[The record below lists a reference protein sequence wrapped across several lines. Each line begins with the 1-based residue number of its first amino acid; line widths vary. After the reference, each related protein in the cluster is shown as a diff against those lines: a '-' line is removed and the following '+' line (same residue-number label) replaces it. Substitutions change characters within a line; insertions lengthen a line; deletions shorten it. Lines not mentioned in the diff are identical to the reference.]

1 MCSVGP
7 LQLSTTIMEPPVPR
21 SAAAPQRLVVLAFAV
36 ALALIFATP
45 RAALAHLHLRHSSP
59 ASKAVLDTVPRE
71 IRLVFTEAP
80 QVAVSSIRLLA
91 ANGSEI
97 PLGALFTDP
106 DSANALVA
114 RITAGQLSA
123 GSYTVVW
130 RTASSDGHP
139 MEGRFSFTI
148 VDGAVGLAAAPQA
161 GAGVGESTL
170 AAAESAAV
178 TSPAAAATAPATAA
192 LPPELDIESPAY
204 VAIRWLGYASLVGL
218 IGAVVFAMVVAPKV
232 PSIAPDVVRVAA
244 HVAVVVSIVL
254 VVAWIARLVAQSY
267 ALGGVGIGAILGGTS
282 WGTAWIIG
290 MAAALVALGAGVL
303 AGRGDS
309 RAAWLVAA
317 LAALAATMAL
327 PLSGHAVAT
336 PRLSALAVI
345 ADTLHVVG
353 AGGWLGTLLVT
364 VIAGIP
370 VTLRGAPGARG
381 REASALISAFSPVA
395 LFCAGLLVVTGVIAA
410 ILHLG
415 SFGALWG
422 SRYGLV
428 LLTKLAVIA
437 VLLVV
442 AFINWRVLR
451 PKLGTDGATRRIRG
465 SAIAELALAVIVLIV
480 TAVLVAT
487 PPPAE
492 SARMSA
498 RISPPAPEV
507 VR

>member
-1 MCSVGP
+1 
-7 LQLSTTIMEPPVPR
+7 MEPPVLR
-21 SAAAPQRLVVLAFAV
+21 SAAAPQRIFALAFAV
-36 ALALIFATP
+36 ALGLLLATP
-45 RAALAHLHLRHSSP
+45 RLALAHLHLRHSSP
-59 ASKAVLDTVPRE
+59 AAKAVLDTVPRE
-71 IRLVFTEAP
+71 VRLVFTEAP

-91 ANGSEI
+91 PGGSEVE
-97 PLGALFTDP
+97 LGAVFADP
-106 DSANALVA
+106 DSATALVA
-114 RITAGQLSA
+114 RITAGQLTA
-123 GSYTVVW
+123 GSYTVAW

-139 MEGRFSFTI
+139 MEGRFTFTI
-148 VDGAVGLAAAPQA
+148 AEGAVGLAVAPRAGAAIGDSASAAPQSSIA
-161 GAGVGESTL
+161 PSP
-170 AAAESAAV
+170 AE
-178 TSPAAAATAPATAA
+178 AAAAQAAA

-204 VAIRWLGYASLVGL
+204 VAIRWLGYAALVGL
-218 IGAVVFAMVVAPKV
+218 IGAVVFALVVAPKV

-244 HVAVVVSIVL
+244 HLALVASLVL
-254 VVAWIARLVAQSY
+254 IVAWIARLVAQSY

-282 WGTAWIIG
+282 WGQAWIIG
-290 MAAALVALGAGVL
+290 AAAALVALGAAVL
-303 AGRGDS
+303 AGRGES

-317 LAALAATMAL
+317 LAALAAAAAL

-336 PRLSALAVI
+336 PRLSALAVV
-345 ADTLHVVG
+345 ADTLHLLG

-370 VTLRGAPGARG
+370 VTLRGAPVARG

-395 LFCAGLLVVTGVIAA
+395 LFCAGLLVVTGVVAA
-410 ILHLG
+410 VLHLG

-422 SRYGLV
+422 SRYGQV

-465 SAIAELALAVIVLIV
+465 SAFAELGLAVIVLAV

-492 SARMSA
+492 SAPISA
-498 RISPPAPEV
+498 RITPPAPAA